1 MDLTAR
7 IRVDAPTAYPT
18 GRVAGAW
25 VEFEAPDPE
34 YGGYGFWARPDGA
47 DYVHV
52 EFIDSDSGAPTSD
65 DLDVALLLD
74 FLPPGSDL

>member
-7 IRVDAPTAYPT
+7 IRVDAPTAHPT
-18 GRVAGAW
+18 GRTAGAW

-34 YGGYGFWARPDGA
+34 WGGYGFWARPDGA

-52 EFIDSDSGAPTSD
+52 DPVDPDSGPVTSD
-65 DLDVALLLD
+65 YLDAALLLD

>member
-7 IRVDAPTAYPT
+7 IQMDSPTATPT
-18 GRVAGAW
+18 GRVAGTW
-25 VEFEAPDPE
+25 VEFYAPDPE
-34 YGGYGFWARPDGA
+34 WGGYSFWARPDGA

-52 EFIDSDSGAPTSD
+52 DPLDPESGDPDSDY
-65 DLDVALLLD
+65 LDAALLLD